1 LPLKPPVIVLA
12 NGRFPTHHR
21 PLEALRTAGTLLCC
35 DGAAEILLA
44 FARPPDFVLGDLD
57 SISPRARAAFAGS
70 LVELPSQQ
78 SGDLEKA
85 LQWARQS
92 GAQAVT
98 IIGATG
104 GRADHAL
111 GNLLLMWHD
120 FGLELAALTDS
131 GSFQVVRGVGELP
144 SFPGQP
150 VALFPDATTVKMT
163 TRGLAWELTAESLPG
178 LHRGVSNRSL
188 ADKIFLEVAGGPAL
202 VFQGYPD

>member
-1 LPLKPPVIVLA
+1 MLLKPPVIVLA
-12 NGRFPTHHR
+12 NGPFPTHHR

-35 DGAAEILLA
+35 DGAADNLLA
-44 FARPPDFVLGDLD
+44 FSRSPDFVLGDLD
-57 SISPRARAAFAGS
+57 SISPRAREAFADR

-92 GAQAVT
+92 GVEAVT

-120 FGLELAALTDS
+120 FGLELSALTDS
-131 GSFQVVRGVGELP
+131 GSFLVVRGARELP

-150 VALFPDATTVKMT
+150 VALFPEAATVKLT
-163 TRGLAWELTAESLPG
+163 SRGLTWELTSESLPAM
-178 LHRGVSNRSL
+178 HRGVSNRSR
-188 ADKIFLEVAGGPAL
+188 ADKFFLEAAGGLAL

>member
-1 LPLKPPVIVLA
+1 M
-12 NGRFPTHHR
+12 
-21 PLEALRTAGTLLCC
+21 
-35 DGAAEILLA
+35 
-44 FARPPDFVLGDLD
+44 LGDLD
-57 SISPRARAAFAGS
+57 SISPRAREAFAER

-92 GAQAVT
+92 GAEEVT

-104 GRADHAL
+104 GRADHGL

-120 FGLELAALTDS
+120 FGLELTALTDT
-131 GSFQVVRGVGELP
+131 GAFHVVRGAKDLT

-150 VALFPDATTVKMT
+150 VALFPDSTNVKLT
-163 TRGLAWELTAESLPG
+163 TRGLTWELTSESLPAM
-178 LHRGVSNRSL
+178 HRGVSNRSR
-188 ADKIFLEVAGGPAL
+188 ADKIFIEVVGGLAL

>member
-1 LPLKPPVIVLA
+1 MPLKPPVIVLA

-21 PLEALRTAGTLLCC
+21 PLEALRSAGTLLCC
-35 DGAAEILLA
+35 DGAADSLLT

-57 SISPRARAAFAGS
+57 SISPRARAAFAGR

-92 GAQAVT
+92 GAKAVT
-98 IIGATG
+98 IIGAGG

-120 FGLELAALTDS
+120 FGLQLTALTDT
-131 GSFQVVRGVGELP
+131 GAFEVVRGAVELA

-150 VALFPDATTVKMT
+150 VALFPETTTVKLT
-163 TRGLAWELTAESLPG
+163 SRGLAWDLRAESLPG
-178 LHRGVSNRSL
+178 LHRGLSNRSL
-188 ADKIFLEVAGGPAL
+188 GDNISLKVEGGPAL

>member
-1 LPLKPPVIVLA
+1 MPLKPPVIVLA

-21 PLEALRTAGTLLCC
+21 PLEALLTAGTLLCC
-35 DGAAEILLA
+35 DGAADNLLT

-57 SISPRARAAFAGS
+57 SISPRARATFAGR

-78 SGDLEKA
+78 SGDLAKA

-92 GAQAVT
+92 GAAAVT
-98 IIGATG
+98 IVGASG

-120 FGLELAALTDS
+120 FGLQLTALTDT
-131 GSFQVVRGVGELP
+131 GAFQVVRGTVELP

-150 VALFPDATTVKMT
+150 VALFPDATTVKLT
-163 TRGLAWELTAESLPG
+163 SRGLAWELTAESLPG

-188 ADKIFLEVAGGPAL
+188 GDKISLEVASGVVL